1 MLMVFSLLSE
11 RRRPRCVVSDD
22 SDIVFSLRSNE
33 NDFLEYDF
41 GLFSRT
47 ALDLSG
53 CIVTRSCFEC
63 LLTTFVMTCSS
74 FSHSEINARSSAQVG
89 QTQYVV
95 PIDLFYV
102 LSIPSDMD

>member
-1 MLMVFSLLSE
+1 MVFSLLSE
-11 RRRPRCVVSDD
+11 RRIPRCVVSDHN
-22 SDIVFSLRSNE
+22 DIVFSLRFSE

-47 ALDLSG
+47 ALDLSR

-74 FSHSEINARSSAQVG
+74 FSHSEINAR
-89 QTQYVV
+89 
-95 PIDLFYV
+95 
-102 LSIPSDMD
+102 